1 MRTLAV
7 TKVTLFGTFFLFWF
21 EEVDCNNGDGES
33 SHTSVWGDIRPPRG
47 NTELA
52 KNTRENIKFQEAYA
66 RYFIIPH
73 LSEVLKN
80 VCKRLFCGLKPPTR
94 ARLVLFQTG
103 AETDDAEMKHEL
115 CNFLPRPDPGAGCGQ
130 DTLAGP
136 AARPTFTTTIWLPS
150 SLPCTPPRGP
160 CPDPMQ
166 GSLQTSVLQ
175 TAVCTRWVR
184 NRLELGPDIEQYK
197 SCFVGAPLGAF
208 HLVSVPGC
216 QDEIE
221 ARRGEWSKPAPASH
235 KLQVHWTAA
244 PPHFATISRMQF
256 EAFFIVF
263 ISAKKL
269 AGPLL

>member
-94 ARLVLFQTG
+94 ARLVLFQLGRRWMMRRWNMNFVIFCHGPTLVLAVARTLWPG
-103 AETDDAEMKHEL
+103 PPPDLLSL
-115 CNFLPRPDPGAGCGQ
+115 C
-130 DTLAGP
+130 
-136 AARPTFTTTIWLPS
+136 TIWLP
-150 SLPCTPPRGP
+150 LIPP
-160 CPDPMQ
+160 
-166 GSLQTSVLQ
+166 LHTSTWPLSWPHAGI
-175 TAVCTRWVR
+175 TA
-184 NRLELGPDIEQYK
+184 D
-197 SCFVGAPLGAF
+197 
-208 HLVSVPGC
+208 
-216 QDEIE
+216 
-221 ARRGEWSKPAPASH
+221 
-235 KLQVHWTAA
+235 
-244 PPHFATISRMQF
+244 
-256 EAFFIVF
+256 
-263 ISAKKL
+263 ISAADGCVHTL
-269 AGPLL
+269 S

>member
-94 ARLVLFQTG
+94 ARLVLFLTG
-103 AETDDAEMKHEL
+103 AEMDDAEMKHEL

-136 AARPTFTTTIWLPS
+136 AARPTFTLHN
-150 SLPCTPPRGP
+150 L
-160 CPDPMQ
+160 
-166 GSLQTSVLQ
+166 
-175 TAVCTRWVR
+175 
-184 NRLELGPDIEQYK
+184 
-197 SCFVGAPLGAF
+197 
-208 HLVSVPGC
+208 
-216 QDEIE
+216 
-221 ARRGEWSKPAPASH
+221 
-235 KLQVHWTAA
+235 A
-244 PPHFATISRMQF
+244 PPHPSPAHLHVAPVLTPCRDHCRHQCCRRLCAHAELETGLSWARTLNNTSPVLLELHSEHFTLSRCLAAKTRLRQGEVNDPSRRPPATSCKCIELR
-256 EAFFIVF
+256 
-263 ISAKKL
+263 
-269 AGPLL
+269 PLHTLQRFRECNLKHFL